1 MKKHK
6 LKNREMKKF
15 MEKEKVLEIEITKIN
30 EMYSCWYVKKVNK
43 IKLKAMPLTEI
54 GTDEKNKLCFG
65 CGYKTNFNKEYI
77 GDEKSHLSYYDY
89 QINLEVDF
97 LEYYEKSIPKFIE
110 NKYVEDLKQVIDLVN
125 DLYGIQK
132 RWRAEQKKGYFYI
145 HSNGLVDETM
155 ESYKTM
161 DNQRYELGNYF
172 RTEKE
177 AQKII
182 DSKEWQEFWERVK
195 AGEIGK

>member
-1 MKKHK
+1 
-6 LKNREMKKF
+6 

-54 GTDEKNKLCFG
+54 GTEEKNKLCFG

-110 NKYVEDLKQVIDLVN
+110 NKYVGDLKRVIDLVN
-125 DLYGIQK
+125 DLYGIPK
-132 RWRAEQKKGYFYI
+132 RWRAEENKNYYYI
-145 HSNGLVDETM
+145 CNYEFIETNN
-155 ESYKTM
+155 EGGDDT
-161 DNQRYELGNYF
+161 DNFLFELGNYF
-172 RTEKE
+172 KTEEE
-177 AQKII
+177 AEKVKIEL
-182 DSKEWQEFWERVK
+182 DKFWEKVRN
-195 AGEIGK
+195 GEIGG

>member
-1 MKKHK
+1 
-6 LKNREMKKF
+6 

-65 CGYKTNFNKEYI
+65 CGYETKFNKEYI

-89 QINLEVDF
+89 QINLKVDF

-110 NKYVEDLKQVIDLVN
+110 NEYVGDLKRVIDLVN
-125 DLYGIQK
+125 DLYGIPK
-132 RWRAEQKKGYFYI
+132 RWRAEKGKTYFSIDDGEILNCYDYYDKK
-145 HSNGLVDETM
+145 
-155 ESYKTM
+155 
-161 DNQRYELGNYF
+161 DNEIFELGNYF
-172 RTEKE
+172 KTEEE
-177 AQKII
+177 AQKVI
-182 DSKEWQEFWERVK
+182 DSKEWQDFWAKVR
-195 AGEIGK
+195 AGEIGND

>member
-1 MKKHK
+1 ME
-6 LKNREMKKF
+6 REN
-15 MEKEKVLEIEITKIN
+15 VLEIEITKIN

-77 GDEKSHLSYYDY
+77 GNEKSHLSYYDY

-97 LEYYEKSIPKFIE
+97 LEFYEKSIPKFIE
-110 NKYVEDLKQVIDLVN
+110 NEYVEDLKQVIDLVN

-145 HSNGLVDETM
+145 YSNGLVDETM

-172 RTEKE
+172 RTEEE

-182 DSKEWQEFWERVK
+182 DSKEWQEFWEKVRI
-195 AGEIGK
+195 GEIGK

>member
-1 MKKHK
+1 
-6 LKNREMKKF
+6 

-30 EMYSCWYVKKVNK
+30 EMYSCWYVKKVNR

-54 GTDEKNKLCFG
+54 GTEEKNKLCFG

-110 NKYVEDLKQVIDLVN
+110 NKYVGDLKRVIDLVN
-125 DLYGIQK
+125 EEYGIPK
-132 RWRAEQKKGYFYI
+132 RWRAGNEHYFYYI
-145 HSNGLVDETM
+145 TSNADIT
-155 ESYKTM
+155 KTY
-161 DNQRYELGNYF
+161 DDYSPFKSSFYDLGNYF
-172 RTEKE
+172 QTEKE
-177 AQKII
+177 AQKNNR
-182 DSKEWQEFWERVK
+182 QQRM
-195 AGEIGK
+195 ARLLG

>member
-1 MKKHK
+1 
-6 LKNREMKKF
+6 

-65 CGYKTNFNKEYI
+65 CGYETNFNKEYI

-89 QINLEVDF
+89 QINLKVDF

-110 NKYVEDLKQVIDLVN
+110 NKYVGDLKRVIDLVN
-125 DLYGIQK
+125 DLYGIPK
-132 RWRAEQKKGYFYI
+132 RWRAKENEEYFTIKGDGYI
-145 HSNGLVDETM
+145 NKYVDIYSTDDD
-155 ESYKTM
+155 YKY
-161 DNQRYELGNYF
+161 NLGNYF
-172 RTEKE
+172 RTYKE
-177 AQKII
+177 AEEVLK
-182 DSKEWQEFWERVK
+182 SKEWQEFWEKVR
-195 AGEIGK
+195 AGEIGG

>member
-1 MKKHK
+1 
-6 LKNREMKKF
+6 

-110 NKYVEDLKQVIDLVN
+110 NKYVGDLKRVIDLVN
-125 DLYGIQK
+125 DLYGIPK
-132 RWRAEQKKGYFYI
+132 RWRAEEGEYYYYI
-145 HSNGLVDETM
+145 SLDLGIIKTKSYSNDDFEDE
-155 ESYKTM
+155 
-161 DNQRYELGNYF
+161 N
-172 RTEKE
+172 
-177 AQKII
+177 
-182 DSKEWQEFWERVK
+182 
-195 AGEIGK
+195 

>member
-1 MKKHK
+1 
-6 LKNREMKKF
+6 

-77 GDEKSHLSYYDY
+77 GDEKSHLLYYDY

-110 NKYVEDLKQVIDLVN
+110 NK
-125 DLYGIQK
+125 
-132 RWRAEQKKGYFYI
+132 
-145 HSNGLVDETM
+145 
-155 ESYKTM
+155 
-161 DNQRYELGNYF
+161 
-172 RTEKE
+172 
-177 AQKII
+177 
-182 DSKEWQEFWERVK
+182 
-195 AGEIGK
+195 

>member
-1 MKKHK
+1 
-6 LKNREMKKF
+6 

-65 CGYKTNFNKEYI
+65 CGYKTNFNREYI

-110 NKYVEDLKQVIDLVN
+110 NKYVGDLKRVIDLVN
-125 DLYGIQK
+125 DLYGIPK
-132 RWRAEQKKGYFYI
+132 RWRAEENEEYYYI
-145 HSNGLVDETM
+145 GSSGIVWSVGELFSDE
-155 ESYKTM
+155 
-161 DNQRYELGNYF
+161 DNDNYNLGNYF
-172 RTEKE
+172 RTEEE

-182 DSKEWQEFWERVK
+182 DSKEWQEFWAKVR
-195 AGEIGK
+195 AGEIGGENGN

>member
-1 MKKHK
+1 
-6 LKNREMKKF
+6 
-15 MEKEKVLEIEITKIN
+15 MEKEKVLEIEIIKIN

-54 GTDEKNKLCFG
+54 GTEEKNKLCFG

-110 NKYVEDLKQVIDLVN
+110 NKYVGDLKRVIDLVN
-125 DLYGIQK
+125 EKYGIPK
-132 RWRAEQKKGYFYI
+132 RWRAEKGGIYWFI
-145 HSNGLVDETM
+145 DTDFSGKVRDLWDQRSTDE
-155 ESYKTM
+155 
-161 DNQRYELGNYF
+161 NVRYNLGNYF
-172 RTEKE
+172 KTKEE
-177 AQKII
+177 AQKVK
-182 DSKEWQEFWERVK
+182 KELDEFWAKVR
-195 AGEIGK
+195 AGEIGGNENVEV

>member
-1 MKKHK
+1 
-6 LKNREMKKF
+6 

-30 EMYSCWYVKKVNK
+30 EMYSYWYVKKVNR

-54 GTDEKNKLCFG
+54 GTEEKNKLCFG

-97 LEYYEKSIPKFIE
+97 LEYYEKSIPKIIE
-110 NKYVEDLKQVIDLVN
+110 NKYVGDLKRVIDLVN

-132 RWRAEQKKGYFYI
+132 RWRAEEKCSYWYIDSDNAINLTDENFYEE
-145 HSNGLVDETM
+145 D
-155 ESYKTM
+155 
-161 DNQRYELGNYF
+161 DDRYNLGNYF
-172 RTEKE
+172 QTREQ

-182 DSKEWQEFWERVK
+182 DSKEWQELWAKVR
-195 AGEIGK
+195 AGEIRGDE

>member
-1 MKKHK
+1 
-6 LKNREMKKF
+6 

-110 NKYVEDLKQVIDLVN
+110 NEYVGDLKQVIDLVN

-132 RWRAEQKKGYFYI
+132 RWRAEQNKGYFYI
-145 HSNGLVDETM
+145 YSNGLVDETM

-172 RTEKE
+172 RTEEE

-182 DSKEWQEFWERVK
+182 NSKEWQEFWERVK